1 MSSGALSLLNSSGT
15 PLTKTSLERRALDT
29 FSCLRFGRSQRQT
42 SRVTNKID
50 CKQDLALGASM
61 EVNAVLLSRQRELVC
76 IGLSEFEAESLQPH
90 PADLT
95 VVTRHD
101 APFNKIVH
109 LVPVVALGQCT
120 SNSFRSDREQGEML
134 LLDKPLSLFR
144 RNNDSS
150 TSLVVFDY
158 QESVW
163 ESGWGFK

>member
-1 MSSGALSLLNSSGT
+1 MPYFCRGSGSW
-15 PLTKTSLERRALDT
+15 
-29 FSCLRFGRSQRQT
+29 F
-42 SRVTNKID
+42 
-50 CKQDLALGASM
+50 ASASAN
-61 EVNAVLLSRQRELVC
+61 V
-76 IGLSEFEAESLQPH
+76 AESLQPH

-101 APFNKIVH
+101 DPFDKIVH

-120 SNSFRSDREQGEML
+120 SNSFRSDMEQGEVL
-134 LLDKPLSLFR
+134 LLDQPLSLFR

-163 ESGWGFK
+163 ESGWGFKWTPPVGDFRLVLLPYPLRVRVWG